1 MCRPTVLKLVA
12 VSALCIVLGA
22 TSLAIVE
29 AQSARQRLQDVIS
42 RQRDVRGEL
51 RELKEEQVEARQEL
65 ADARNAAQRARS
77 RSEEAARQLEQVRG
91 VLRQVRTNLEQ
102 TEKEL
107 EQHRDAVSNRLLAL
121 YRTGQPS
128 YLEVVLNATSFE
140 DFTNRAEFSRLIAQQ
155 DQRLLDDLIETEA
168 RLAEQR
174 ATLEVKHAE
183 AESLKQEA
191 DRQRQIAERAESQA
205 EALVERYRKDRAAA
219 ERALAQLE
227 AAENELQAIVRA
239 QASTSRGGGY
249 AGTSTGRY
257 SLPVNGRITSRYGYR
272 IHPIYGVRRFHNGV
286 DIAAPTGTPIRSC
299 DDGKVIFSGWRGL
312 TGKTV
317 IIDHGSGW
325 STSYGHCSRLYVRAG
340 EIVSAGQTIA
350 AVGSTG
356 LSTGPHVHW
365 MVYYNGQ
372 HRDPLQ

>member
-1 MCRPTVLKLVA
+1 MCRLTALSILAVTVLML
-12 VSALCIVLGA
+12 LGELSPPA
-22 TSLAIVE
+22 AE

-42 RQRDVRGEL
+42 RQRSVRGEL
-51 RELKEEQVEARQEL
+51 RELKQEQAGAQQEL
-65 ADARNAAQRARS
+65 ADARNTAQRART
-77 RSEEAARQLEQVRG
+77 RSSEASRQLEAVRAI
-91 VLRQVRTNLEQ
+91 LREVRADLAE
-102 TEKEL
+102 TEKAL
-107 EQHRDAVSNRLLAL
+107 EGHRDAVSARLLAI

-128 YLEVVLNATSFE
+128 YLEVMLNATSFE

-168 RLAEQR
+168 RLNEQR
-174 ATLEVKHAE
+174 ATLEVRHAE
-183 AESLKQEA
+183 AEKLKQEA

-205 EALVERYRKDRAAA
+205 QALVERYRKDRAAA

-227 AAENELQAIVRA
+227 AAENQLQEIVRA

-249 AGTSTGRY
+249 QGTSTGRY

-299 DDGKVIFSGWRGL
+299 DDGRVIFAGWRGL
-312 TGKTV
+312 TGLTV

-325 STSYGHCSRLYVRAG
+325 STSYGHCSRIYVSAG
-340 EIVSAGQTIA
+340 QIVSSGQTIA

-365 MVYYNGQ
+365 MVYYNGN
-372 HRDPLQ
+372 HRDPLR